1 MPLAGIILHMRRVLS
16 LFIMLLL
23 ALRGLAGDAMAIE
36 SPAAHDPVHAIA
48 AATTAVATHMSH
60 DMHDMHDT
68 HDKSSDEHAH
78 HQPAAHATTDLS
90 QCGSANASDCNAH
103 EHEHSHCTTC
113 GLCHT
118 AMGQADHLVL
128 AGPGPAPSQPSLEA
142 DRFISVAAASL
153 IKPPIS
159 GV

>member
-1 MPLAGIILHMRRVLS
+1 MHRVLS

-48 AATTAVATHMSH
+48 AATAVATHMSH
-60 DMHDMHDT
+60 DMHDT
-68 HDKSSDEHAH
+68 YDKSGDEHAH
-78 HQPAAHATTDLS
+78 HQPAAHAATDLS
-90 QCGSANASDCNAH
+90 QCDSAHSSDCNAHEQEHEH

-128 AGPGPAPSQPSLEA
+128 ASPGPAPSQPSLEA

>member
-48 AATTAVATHMSH
+48 AATAVATHMSH
-60 DMHDMHDT
+60 GMRDT
-68 HDKSSDEHAH
+68 HDKSGDEHAH
-78 HQPAAHATTDLS
+78 HQPAAHAAADMS
-90 QCGSANASDCNAH
+90 QCGSANASDCDA
-103 EHEHSHCTTC
+103 HEHSHCTTC

-118 AMGQADHLVL
+118 AMGHADHLVL

>member
-48 AATTAVATHMSH
+48 AVTAVATHMSH
-60 DMHDMHDT
+60 DMHDT
-68 HDKSSDEHAH
+68 HDKSGDEHAH
-78 HQPAAHATTDLS
+78 HQPAAHAATDMS
-90 QCGSANASDCNAH
+90 QCGSANASDCDA
-103 EHEHSHCTTC
+103 HEHSHCTTC

>member
-1 MPLAGIILHMRRVLS
+1 MRRVLS
-16 LFIMLLL
+16 VFIMLLL

-36 SPAAHDPVHAIA
+36 SPAAHDPVHAITTATA
-48 AATTAVATHMSH
+48 AAAHLSH
-60 DMHDMHDT
+60 GMHDG
-68 HDKSSDEHAH
+68 SSDEHSL
-78 HQPAAHATTDLS
+78 HQPADHAATGMS
-90 QCGSANASDCNAH
+90 QCGSTDASDCNSH
-103 EHEHSHCTTC
+103 NSSHCTTC

>member
-1 MPLAGIILHMRRVLS
+1 MRRFLS

-36 SPAAHDPVHAIA
+36 SPAAHDSVHAIA
-48 AATTAVATHMSH
+48 AATAVATHRSH
-60 DMHDMHDT
+60 DMHDT
-68 HDKSSDEHAH
+68 YDKSGDEHAH
-78 HQPAAHATTDLS
+78 HQPAAHAAADMS
-90 QCGSANASDCNAH
+90 QCGSAHASDCDA
-103 EHEHSHCTTC
+103 HEHSHCTTC

>member
-1 MPLAGIILHMRRVLS
+1 MRRVLS

-48 AATTAVATHMSH
+48 VATAMTAHMSH
-60 DMHDMHDT
+60 DMAHMDGDH
-68 HDKSSDEHAH
+68 SAH
-78 HQPAAHATTDLS
+78 HPSADHGGTDMA
-90 QCGSANASDCNAH
+90 QCDSADAGACDS
-103 EHEHSHCTTC
+103 HEHSHCTTC

-118 AMGQADHLVL
+118 TMGQADHLVL

-159 GV
+159 DV

>member
-1 MPLAGIILHMRRVLS
+1 MRRVLS

-48 AATTAVATHMSH
+48 AATAVATHMSH
-60 DMHDMHDT
+60 DMHD
-68 HDKSSDEHAH
+68 KIGDEHAH
-78 HQPAAHATTDLS
+78 HQPADHAATDMS
-90 QCGSANASDCNAH
+90 QCGSAHASDCDAH

-118 AMGQADHLVL
+118 AMGQVDHLIL